1 MKYYVIAGEASGDLH
16 ASNLMRGLEA
26 CDPGCEIRFRGSDAM
41 VPVIG
46 VAEVAAKARQVLGSL
61 SSCKKD
67 LLAWRPDAVVLVD
80 YPGFNLRIARFARRH
95 GFKVFYYIPPKA
107 WAHGEGRVRRLRRA
121 VDAVYCYYPFEPEW
135 FRTRGV
141 EARYFG
147 NPLPECLANRAISP
161 MEGKYIA
168 LLPGSRSGELGFLMP
183 RFAALE
189 RLLAADSRF
198 AGFRLVVAAAPSI
211 PVESYRSYLPAD
223 SRIEVVAGRTYD
235 VLAGA
240 SAALVC
246 SGTAT
251 LEAALLG
258 VPQVVCYGVSRLTW
272 WLGRLLVKVRYVSPV
287 NLCLDRE
294 AVEELLQDEA
304 TPERMKRELERILF
318 QEPVREQLTAD
329 YTELKT
335 LLGDGPVA
343 GRIAQDIYAQTARV

>member
-16 ASNLMRGLEA
+16 ASNLMRGLAA
-26 CDPGCEIRFRGSDAM
+26 CDPGCEICFRGSDAM
-41 VPVIG
+41 VPVMG
-46 VAEVAAKARQVLGSL
+46 FAEVFAKARQVLASL

-67 LLAWRPDAVVLVD
+67 LLARCPDAVVLVD

-107 WAHGEGRVRRLRRA
+107 WAHGEGRVRRLRRD
-121 VDAVYCYYPFEPEW
+121 VDVAYCIYPFEPDW
-135 FRTRGV
+135 FRARGV
-141 EARYFG
+141 ETRYFG
-147 NPLPECLANRAISP
+147 NPLPECLAQRAVNP

-168 LLPGSRSGELGFLMP
+168 LLPGSRSGELDFLMP
-183 RFAALE
+183 RIAELE
-189 RLLAADSRF
+189 RLLAGDSRF
-198 AGFRLVVAAAPSI
+198 GDFRLVLAAAPSM
-211 PVESYRSYLPAD
+211 PVERYRNALPAG

-251 LEAALLG
+251 LETALLG
-258 VPQVVCYGVSRLTW
+258 VPQVVCYGFNRLTW
-272 WLGRLLVKVRYVSPV
+272 WLVRLFVKVRYASPV

-304 TPERMKRELERILF
+304 TPDRMKRELERILF
-318 QEPVREQLTAD
+318 EEPVREQLTAD
-329 YTELKT
+329 YTELKN
-335 LLGDGPVA
+335 LLGDGQVA
-343 GRIAQDIYAQTARV
+343 GRIAQDIYVQTACV